1 MTTETLEPTTENANN
16 PAENPD
22 NATALKQ
29 QSGSAAGNSAA
40 AALSQPPADDPA
52 APALPDWAQS
62 LGDADREWLG
72 KAGHKDIAAVV
83 RGYRSLE
90 TFLGADKAGRGLVR
104 PADEADAEAWDEFY
118 KALGRPDDPA
128 GYGLAEREGADPEF
142 SAAAAKAMHEAG
154 LTPAQANRLTDWFN
168 GHGSGLAEQQT
179 AEQARQQEAGWS
191 ELQREWGTSFDRQV
205 ETARRAASSFGF
217 SADQLGA
224 IEDAIGTRALM
235 QKFADIGSK
244 LMEDTIPAGGSGGAT
259 GQFTSPAAARAEI
272 EQLKTDPAWRN
283 AYLNGG
289 DPGHKAAVERFARLM
304 QVAARG

>member
-1 MTTETLEPTTENANN
+1 MTTETLEPTTENA
-16 PAENPD
+16 ET
-22 NATALKQ
+22 ATET
-29 QSGSAAGNSAA
+29 AGNSAA

-52 APALPDWAQS
+52 TPVLPDWAQA

-104 PADEADAEAWDEFY
+104 PADEADAEAWGEFY

-154 LTPAQANRLTDWFN
+154 LTPAQANSLVEWFN

-179 AEQARQQEAGWS
+179 AEQARRQESEWG

-224 IEDAIGTRALM
+224 IEDAIGTKALM

-283 AYLNGG
+283 AYLNGD

-304 QVAARG
+304 QVAAKG

>member
-1 MTTETLEPTTENANN
+1 MTTETLEPTTDNANN

-22 NATALKQ
+22 NATET
-29 QSGSAAGNSAA
+29 GNSAA

-52 APALPDWAQS
+52 TPALPDWAQA

-154 LTPAQANRLTDWFN
+154 LTPAQANALTDWFN
-168 GHGSGLAEQQT
+168 GHGS
-179 AEQARQQEAGWS
+179 
-191 ELQREWGTSFDRQV
+191 
-205 ETARRAASSFGF
+205 
-217 SADQLGA
+217 
-224 IEDAIGTRALM
+224 
-235 QKFADIGSK
+235 
-244 LMEDTIPAGGSGGAT
+244 
-259 GQFTSPAAARAEI
+259 
-272 EQLKTDPAWRN
+272 
-283 AYLNGG
+283 
-289 DPGHKAAVERFARLM
+289 GHKAAVERFARLM
-304 QVAARG
+304 QVAAKG